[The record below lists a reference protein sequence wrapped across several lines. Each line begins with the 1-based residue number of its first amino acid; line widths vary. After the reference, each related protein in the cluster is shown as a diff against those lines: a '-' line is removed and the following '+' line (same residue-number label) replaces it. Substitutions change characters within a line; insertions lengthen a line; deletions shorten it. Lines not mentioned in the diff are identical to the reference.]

1 MDIVKRYSLRVKLH
15 KLEKEAVFIQA
26 ILCELLNKVGGGKPS
41 HRLVQGFCTAHGES
55 CYHVWVKN
63 DATSEDIDIIR
74 YLFPEYQTFLTQE
87 EVPGALKDQLTVDL
101 YELYASGEQK
111 DFWKKAPK
119 KVLDFRSKCHSLA
132 SKSSC

>member
-1 MDIVKRYSLRVKLH
+1 MDIKKYALRVKLY

-26 ILCELLNKVGGGKPS
+26 ILCELLNKAIGGKPS

-63 DATSEDIDIIR
+63 DSTSEDIDVIR
-74 YLFPEYQTFLTQE
+74 NLFPEYQTVLTQE
-87 EVPGALKDQLTVDL
+87 EIPGAMKDQLTVDL
-101 YELYASGEQK
+101 YELYASGEFK

-119 KVLDFRSKCHSLA
+119 KVLDFRSKCHSLL
-132 SKSSC
+132 SKS